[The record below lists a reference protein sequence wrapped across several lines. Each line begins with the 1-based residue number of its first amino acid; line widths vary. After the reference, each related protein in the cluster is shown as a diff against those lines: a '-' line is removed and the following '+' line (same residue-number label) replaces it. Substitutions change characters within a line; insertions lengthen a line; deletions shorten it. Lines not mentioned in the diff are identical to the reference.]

1 MRKWTDVKIVL
12 HNGKEISLTDSYF
25 KMRGES
31 MFCIENDQGEGN
43 CIPVD
48 NISTICLKGKSLNK
62 EQQPSNNKE
71 SLEEK
76 EKKTGFLSIFKK

>member
-1 MRKWTDVKIVL
+1 MRKWDAVKIVL
-12 HNGKEISLTDSYF
+12 LDGKEFFFANSYF

-48 NISTICLKGKSLNK
+48 KISIICLKGKSLNK

-71 SLEEK
+71 SLEEN
-76 EKKTGFLSIFKK
+76 EKKKGFFSILKK